1 MRITK
6 ACAIAGLL
14 LFVFQFSCSGNLT
27 DPSTFKSTV
36 WVESSP
42 EAQGLNS
49 QMINMGFLAADQ
61 KPFIN
66 GIVIIRNGYLVAE
79 SYFNGND
86 KDDYHNIRSVSKSFL
101 SALFGI
107 AIRENYI
114 PNLGVKIMEY
124 FPEYKDDK
132 MDDRFDQ
139 VTLNDLITMH
149 SGLDTDH
156 NNYGP
161 IFNSNDWIG
170 TTLNQTLIASPGEEF
185 HYTTAGT
192 HLLSAI
198 LTKAT
203 GMSSYEFAERQLLK
217 PMGISLGNWEKCPSG
232 YYIGGNNMHTSPRNL
247 AKFGQLY
254 LDGGVLNDVEIVP
267 SSWVSVSKQDKMYRD
282 NLTWG
287 PLTDMGYGYL
297 WWLGTIS
304 GYEAFIGIG
313 HGGQFIIAIPELQM
327 IVTTVSQS
335 YNLTWEQAD
344 EQERAVLHLIDDFI
358 MPAIMD

>member
-1 MRITK
+1 MRLTI
-6 ACAIAGLL
+6 ACVMFGLTIS
-14 LFVFQFSCSGNLT
+14 VFLFSCSGNLT
-27 DPSTFKSTV
+27 DPNSFKSIA
-36 WVESSP
+36 WPQSSP
-42 EAQGLNS
+42 EAQGMSS

-79 SYFNGND
+79 SYFNGHD
-86 KDDYHNIRSVSKSFL
+86 KDEYHNIRSVSKSFL

-107 AIRENYI
+107 AIREKYI
-114 PNLGVKIMEY
+114 PHLDVKIMDY
-124 FPEYKDDK
+124 FPEYVNIDV
-132 MDDRFDQ
+132 RFKQ
-139 VTLNDLITMH
+139 ITIHDLITMY

-156 NNYGP
+156 NNYGQ
-161 IFNSNDWIG
+161 IFYSDDWIG
-170 TTLNQTLIASPGEEF
+170 ATLGQLLIADPGEEF

-203 GMSSYEFAERQLLK
+203 GMSSYEFAERHLLR
-217 PMGISLGNWEKCPSG
+217 PLGISLGKWEKGPGG
-232 YYIGGNNMHTSPRNL
+232 YYIGGSDMHTSPRNM

-254 LDGGVLNDVEIVP
+254 LNGGVMNNIEIVP
-267 SSWVSVSKQDKMYRD
+267 SSWVSVSIQDKMFRD

-304 GYEAFIGIG
+304 GYDAFIAIG

-335 YNLTWEQAD
+335 YNLDWDQAD
-344 EQERAVLHLIDDFI
+344 EQEREVLHLIDDFI
-358 MPAIMD
+358 MQSILD